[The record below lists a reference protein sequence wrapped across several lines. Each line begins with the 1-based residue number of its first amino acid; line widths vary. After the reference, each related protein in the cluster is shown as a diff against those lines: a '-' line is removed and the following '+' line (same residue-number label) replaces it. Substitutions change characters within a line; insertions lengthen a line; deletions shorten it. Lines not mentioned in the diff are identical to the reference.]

1 MEYLHTIAAMF
12 AAFRLTTL
20 FTIDAIWI
28 PIRRRFP
35 KVPWSC
41 SLCMS
46 VWAGAAA
53 TAFVAFLPWLNWPL
67 ALSWAWLAYSEPKP
81 QPKPETRMN
90 EQQRQQIATNAYT
103 AELKMAVGEMAQRCA
118 DLRAQLE
125 VALNRVKELEATA
138 PAPADKP
145 ALQAIQKEKVAT

>member
-46 VWAGAAA
+46 VWAGAA
-53 TAFVAFLPWLNWPL
+53 TTVFIAFLPWLNWPL

-81 QPKPETRMN
+81 KSNQETGMN
-90 EQQRQQIATNAYT
+90 DQQRQQASINAYT
-103 AELKMAVGEMAQRCA
+103 GELKLLISELAQRSA

-125 VALNRVKELEATA
+125 IALLKIKELEEAKE
-138 PAPADKP
+138 PKDKP
-145 ALQAIQKEKVAT
+145 ALKPVA